1 MKNKNFIGIV
11 CGLFIATGLSQA
23 ENEAIYNEST
33 GEVVIP
39 KVLIGTDYYEVNMRH
54 KGIALDFEVINYTKI
69 KINPHIIINAP
80 IETVDI
86 QVLESVPIQ
95 VNVIAKGTFS
105 NGCGNLDE
113 TYSKKQG
120 ETFMITITQKN
131 IGEVCTMALVPFE
144 KIIPLDVTGL
154 TEGSYNVI
162 VNNIKSSFI
171 LPIDNVIIN

>member
-39 KVLIGTDYYEVNMRH
+39 KVLIGTDYYEVNMQY
-54 KGIALDFEVINYTKI
+54 KGEALDFEVTDYTKI
-69 KINPHIIINAP
+69 KINSLVENAP

-144 KIIPLDVTGL
+144 KIIPLDVNGL

-171 LPIDNVIIN
+171 LPINNVITN